1 MPTEEKNKT
10 IAIVTYPGVGLL
22 DFVVTQT
29 VLDRGIRYRMF
40 SVGERTEPMD
50 SDTPIAIISEKR
62 FEEHGAELV
71 SSVSTGAFVLA
82 AAGLPEGRQAT
93 PYPAYAKLLKE
104 LRVNYVQSYSVEDG
118 KFLTME
124 VVSSGTDTPLE
135 RVSKPR
141 GEGAAKR
148 TEAVIGYMTPK
159 RLSGHGLRPPR
170 RHVRRKSWAE
180 PGDPGDRGQTE
191 APSG

>member
-118 KFLTME
+118 KVPDYGSSVEWDRHPARVGVQAERRGGGKAHRSHNRVYDPQAPFGAWTMTT
-124 VVSSGTDTPLE
+124 SAPC
-135 RVSKPR
+135 
-141 GEGAAKR
+141 
-148 TEAVIGYMTPK
+148 
-159 RLSGHGLRPPR
+159 PP
-170 RHVRRKSWAE
+170 
-180 PGDPGDRGQTE
+180 
-191 APSG
+191 